1 MALFFLLSQ
10 STLILLC
17 KRSKLLKSAQI
28 IEPNKPLQ
36 INEVEIPKP
45 SGNQVV
51 VKVKSTG
58 VCHSDLH
65 LWEGGYDT
73 GDGFMKVTDRGVRFP
88 VTPGHEVVGVIEE
101 IGDSVEAVDVGDMV
115 LVYPWIGCGQCTTC
129 EKGDTNLCESPK
141 SLGVFQN
148 GGYAERM
155 LIPDYKFLA
164 KIDNLDPDG
173 AASLACSGLT
183 AFTAIKKSLVND
195 PENILIVGAGGLGL
209 MAVQIAK
216 ALTTSNIIC
225 ADLDDTKLN
234 TAKDL
239 GATYIVN
246 TKEPDAAKKI
256 MSICNEKGVDSIV
269 DFVNAPPTVKMDL
282 SIIRKR
288 GNIILVGLF
297 GGAVELPLVSVPLKA
312 ITIQGAYTGNYNDM
326 LELIKLAQRGVINP
340 IVSKRYTLDDANTAL
355 EDLKNRKIIGR
366 AVINP

>member
-101 IGDSVEAVDVGDMV
+101 IGDSVEAVDIGDMV

-239 GATYIVN
+239 GATHIVN